1 MSEHKMPKNAPKQD
15 PRQPLTNPAL
25 KKAIEDA
32 RKQDTPQARSAVVN
46 EMLRATF
53 LVPVQVGIAGKPP
66 KPGRDGRMPLPQ
78 TKISFAL
85 LSTTD
90 KRQYF
95 VAFTDWDELHKWRKD
110 PAQQTMMMRFD
121 DYATLLAKNEQV
133 AGFVIDPF
141 SGNIRFERD
150 NVAALK
156 QRKDALAQAQQ
167 RVAAKQ
173 IKPGDKVVIVELS
186 VYPEELLAPVCDV
199 LEANSQVNEAYLQMM
214 IVNDTEKSYL
224 MVLDAPKDTELFKAV
239 IQAAQPYLTQN
250 KMDMRLTIAATPLGQ
265 QGVRGSE
272 PFYSRVRGRVYL
284 EDDEED

>member
-1 MSEHKMPKNAPKQD
+1 MTEPKMPKNAPKQD

-53 LVPVQVGIAGKPP
+53 LVPVQVGITGKPP

-95 VAFTDWDELHKWRKD
+95 MAFTDWDELHKWRKD

-133 AGFVIDPF
+133 AGFVINPF

>member
-1 MSEHKMPKNAPKQD
+1 MIRAAEPAAGLGNLELFNVRTVHHDIKVLKNFHILDMLVLAP
-15 PRQPLTNPAL
+15 
-25 KKAIEDA
+25 
-32 RKQDTPQARSAVVN
+32 
-46 EMLRATF
+46 
-53 LVPVQVGIAGKPP
+53 GP
-66 KPGRDGRMPLPQ
+66 KPDRLAG
-78 TKISFAL
+78 TKLFPHA
-85 LSTTD
+85 
-90 KRQYF
+90 
-95 VAFTDWDELHKWRKD
+95 A
-110 PAQQTMMMRFD
+110 AQRGKHRLIF
-121 DYATLLAKNEQV
+121 
-133 AGFVIDPF
+133 
-141 SGNIRFERD
+141 R
-150 NVAALK
+150 LK
-156 QRKDALAQAQQ
+156 

>member
-1 MSEHKMPKNAPKQD
+1 
-15 PRQPLTNPAL
+15 
-25 KKAIEDA
+25 
-32 RKQDTPQARSAVVN
+32 
-46 EMLRATF
+46 
-53 LVPVQVGIAGKPP
+53 
-66 KPGRDGRMPLPQ
+66 MPLPQ

-95 VAFTDWDELHKWRKD
+95 MAFTDWDELHKWRKD

-133 AGFVIDPF
+133 AGFVINPF

-150 NVAALK
+150 NVAAMK

-173 IKPGDKVVIVELS
+173 IKPGDKEVIVELS

>member
-1 MSEHKMPKNAPKQD
+1 MSEPKMPKNAPKQD

-53 LVPVQVGIAGKPP
+53 LVPVQVGIAGNPP

-95 VAFTDWDELHKWRKD
+95 MAFTDWDELHKWRKD

-133 AGFVIDPF
+133 AGFVINPF

>member
-1 MSEHKMPKNAPKQD
+1 MTEPKMPKNAPKQD

-66 KPGRDGRMPLPQ
+66 KPGGDGRMPLPQ

-95 VAFTDWDELHKWRKD
+95 MAFTDWDELHKWRKD

-133 AGFVIDPF
+133 AGFVINPF